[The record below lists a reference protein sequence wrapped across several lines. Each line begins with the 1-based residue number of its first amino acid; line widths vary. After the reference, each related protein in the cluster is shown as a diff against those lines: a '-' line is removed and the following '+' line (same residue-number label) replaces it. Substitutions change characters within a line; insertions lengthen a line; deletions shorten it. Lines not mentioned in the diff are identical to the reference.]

1 MNDQAPHSIVYW
13 LKWEIHEKK
22 FDGQL
27 SAGSKDNKEYR
38 GVLNCENRVE
48 AQNVMKGLIDRFT
61 EDVKQCYNQLQPQ
74 LEKEATP

>member
-1 MNDQAPHSIVYW
+1 MSDNSPHSIVYW

-27 SAGSKDNKEYR
+27 SAGPKDSKEYR
-38 GVLNCENRVE
+38 GVLNCENRSD

-61 EDVKQCYNQLQPQ
+61 EDVKSCYNQLELK
-74 LEKEATP
+74 LEYGGVS